1 MVLCAITFF
10 PGLDRHGVT
19 NWQEAQRLVV
29 ARQMQDR
36 LRSAWASGDSVG
48 VREALLVPTSNG
60 TPYLA
65 KPPMIYWSQIA
76 IAEALGERVALW
88 HLRLVVAL
96 AGTLGVLATYWA
108 TIQILSP
115 DRESAGT
122 HVYLGPNLGL
132 GGVPLSDAW
141 VRRAAFWAGA
151 TLCTG
156 VLYARS
162 ARIGELDIL
171 LVPFCTLAIGAI
183 ARAWRA
189 HRERRDTD
197 FVAVAIALLA
207 TVLAVL
213 TKDPGVMVVGLAAY
227 AGIALWAAT
236 RESGE
241 RMDVALI
248 RGRRRAALEPLP
260 RLSRIVQGVQTAF
273 ACACGVAAGALA
285 ARNLTGAGD
294 ALGVGLI
301 AGAAAGVGWL
311 LARMCEP
318 LRFRAFFVALSRT
331 HPVGVIGGAV
341 AVRLAW
347 GWAAGDIIGTDRLA
361 QLTQFEVEDNV
372 RLFMPEAPLNNLEA
386 SAFGV
391 GVASVMAIVGLIWL
405 LRDRPRIPAGW
416 WTLFAWLAFVLLAF
430 SVLGKG
436 VQRYLTPMWP
446 AIAILAGLTIASL
459 LARDTIARWLR
470 PLLYVAV
477 VALAIGQ
484 GAWYGFGREA
494 ISADRSPRDLVRE
507 VVAARGGVLGRMMS
521 IEFSHPALEYYLDRR
536 VVPVGDPRV
545 NISMAGGRA
554 VTFDEL
560 AQAVRFRG
568 PVYAFIRTGAAPG
581 SDATVPIA
589 LARLELLGLHAELV
603 PTHASFRIDAG
614 RSEVKCYRLSWR
626 GSDPANP

>member
-1 MVLCAITFF
+1 MLGLLILCAITYF

-36 LRSAWASGDSVG
+36 LRSAWSSGDSAG

-76 IAEALGERVALW
+76 VAEALGERVSLW

-96 AGTLGVLATYWA
+96 AGTLGVLATYWTA
-108 TIQILSP
+108 IQILTP
-115 DRESAGT
+115 DRAGPGQ
-122 HVYLGPNLGL
+122 GPTLGL
-132 GGVPLSDAW
+132 GGAPLDQAF

-156 VLYARS
+156 LLYARS

-171 LVPFCTLAIGAI
+171 LVPFCTLAIGSI
-183 ARAWRA
+183 ARAWRS

-197 FVAVAIALLA
+197 LLAVALALIATTLG
-207 TVLAVL
+207 VLV
-213 TKDPGVMVVGLAAY
+213 KDPGVMVVGLAGY
-227 AGIALWAAT
+227 AGIALWAAS
-236 RESGE
+236 REPGD
-241 RMDVALI
+241 RVDVALI
-248 RGRRRAALEPLP
+248 RDRRRAPLEPLP
-260 RLSRIVQGVQTAF
+260 ERSLATRRFHTCFSFV
-273 ACACGVAAGALA
+273 CALVAGTLA
-285 ARNLTGAGD
+285 ARNLTSTGD
-294 ALGVGLI
+294 ALGVLLI
-301 AGAAAGVGWL
+301 ALAAGGVGWL
-311 LARMCEP
+311 LSRLLEP

-331 HPVGVIGGAV
+331 HPVGVIGGAA

-347 GWAAGDIIGTDRLA
+347 SWATGDIIGTERLA

-386 SAFGV
+386 CAFGV
-391 GVASVMAIVGLIWL
+391 GLASVLAIIGLVWL

-416 WTLFAWLAFVLLAF
+416 WTLLAWLAFVLLAF

-459 LARDTIARWLR
+459 LAQRSVSRWLR
-470 PLLYVAV
+470 PLLWIGVLG
-477 VALAIGQ
+477 LAIGQ
-484 GAWYGFGREA
+484 GAWYGYGREA
-494 ISADRSPRDLVRE
+494 VSADRSPRDLVRE

-521 IEFSHPALEYYLDRR
+521 VEFSHPALEYYLDRR

-581 SDATVPIA
+581 SDATVPTA
-589 LARLELLGLHAELV
+589 LERLAALGLHAELV
-603 PTHASFRIDAG
+603 PTRASFRIDAG
-614 RSEVKCYRLSWR
+614 RSEVKCYRLSWHAAP
-626 GSDPANP
+626 DATP